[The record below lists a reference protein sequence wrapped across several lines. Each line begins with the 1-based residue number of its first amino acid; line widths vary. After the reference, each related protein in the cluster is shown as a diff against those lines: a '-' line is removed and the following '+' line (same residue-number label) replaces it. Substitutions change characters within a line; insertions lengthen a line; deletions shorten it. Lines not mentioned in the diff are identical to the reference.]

1 MPFPEPLSMTREL
14 PPFGYIMA
22 FLATIVAV
30 IILANLL
37 ARLTGF
43 QEK

>member
-1 MPFPEPLSMTREL
+1 MTSEL
-14 PPFGYIMA
+14 PPFGYVVA

-30 IILANLL
+30 ILIAHLL

>member
-1 MPFPEPLSMTREL
+1 MTSEL
-14 PPFGYIMA
+14 PPFGYIVG

-30 IILANLL
+30 IIVANLL
-37 ARLTGF
+37 ARLTGW

>member
-1 MPFPEPLSMTREL
+1 MTREL
-14 PPFGYIMA
+14 PPFGYIVA

-30 IILANLL
+30 IVVAHLL
-37 ARLTGF
+37 ARLNGW

>member
-1 MPFPEPLSMTREL
+1 MTSQL
-14 PPFGYIMA
+14 PPFGYVVA

-30 IILANLL
+30 IIVAHLL
-37 ARLTGF
+37 ARITGF

>member
-1 MPFPEPLSMTREL
+1 MTSQL
-14 PPFGYIMA
+14 PPFGYILG

-30 IILANLL
+30 IVVAHLL
-37 ARLTGF
+37 ARLTGW

>member
-1 MPFPEPLSMTREL
+1 MTSEL
-14 PPFGYIMA
+14 PPFGYIVA

-30 IILANLL
+30 IIIANFL
-37 ARLTGF
+37 ARLTGW

>member
-1 MPFPEPLSMTREL
+1 MTREL
-14 PPFGYIMA
+14 PPFGYIIA

-30 IILANLL
+30 IVVAHLL

>member
-1 MPFPEPLSMTREL
+1 MTNEL
-14 PPFGYIMA
+14 PPFGYIIA

-30 IILANLL
+30 ILIAHLL
-37 ARLTGF
+37 ARFTGF